1 MSAALFAI
9 VIMRGLFS
17 HQLFHALT
25 HASTS
30 TLSPFCSLHAPSR
43 APRRLGCDEVA
54 QELCPS
60 VWPANQH
67 SLLGLSVPASKPLV
81 SLHMIKLSTAD
92 VCLDAA
98 ICSLAIFKFKLHD
111 CSPEVCSL
119 LIWLLCVS
127 LPLPSVS
134 FYFKL
139 HLLFLPL

>member
-1 MSAALFAI
+1 MRQDRGFVLLFGQPTS
-9 VIMRGLFS
+9 VLCR
-17 HQLFHALT
+17 
-25 HASTS
+25 AS
-30 TLSPFCSLHAPSR
+30 P
-43 APRRLGCDEVA
+43 G
-54 QELCPS
+54 
-60 VWPANQH
+60 
-67 SLLGLSVPASKPLV
+67 PASQPLV
-81 SLHMIKLSTAD
+81 FLHMIKLCTAD

-139 HLLFLPL
+139 HLLFLQF